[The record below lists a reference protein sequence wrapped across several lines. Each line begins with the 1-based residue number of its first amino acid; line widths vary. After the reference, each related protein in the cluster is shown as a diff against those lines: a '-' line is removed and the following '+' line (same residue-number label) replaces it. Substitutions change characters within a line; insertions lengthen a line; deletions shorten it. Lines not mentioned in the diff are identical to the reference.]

1 MTASEWFSGKNI
13 NAIRLSLK
21 PDDMENLTNVT
32 QTPPPTRAS
41 TNFSKFE
48 SITENTATLTFGS
61 EAAKAKQDSLK
72 KSLNDRV
79 KMQFDELEQ
88 STMEGVEEKEW
99 EE

>member
-1 MTASEWFSGKNI
+1 MNVK
-13 NAIRLSLK
+13 RLSLK

-32 QTPPPTRAS
+32 QTPPPVRA
-41 TNFSKFE
+41 TANVPKFE
-48 SITENTATLTFGS
+48 PITESNAVPLTFGS

>member
-1 MTASEWFSGKNI
+1 MPVR
-13 NAIRLSLK
+13 RLSLK

-32 QTPPPTRAS
+32 QTPPPVRAA
-41 TNFSKFE
+41 TTVSKFD
-48 SITENTATLTFGS
+48 SITESAPLTFGS

-88 STMEGVEEKEW
+88 SNMEGVEEKEW
-99 EE
+99 ED

>member
-1 MTASEWFSGKNI
+1 MTVK
-13 NAIRLSLK
+13 RLSLK

-32 QTPPPTRAS
+32 QTPPPVRSSNVA
-41 TNFSKFE
+41 KFE
-48 SITENTATLTFGS
+48 SITESNAPLTFGS
-61 EAAKAKQDSLK
+61 EAAKTKQESLK

-88 STMEGVEEKEW
+88 NTMEGVEEKEW